1 MNPKSLFS
9 ALILVLLLGL
19 NSTFAQ
25 SNKFDKEVAEISH
38 HLDSIGWSKGSVV
51 FTGSSSVRMWKSLQN
66 QFPDVPIINT
76 GFGGSTAEDLEAQLF
91 PLVLRLEP
99 SKVFIYEGDND
110 INGGKT
116 AAEIMTTLD
125 EIVTRIQKQ
134 LPNATVNLIS
144 AKPSPSRWELKTSYL
159 VLNDLMRQY
168 CTAHKNVNFVN
179 VWDIMLDKTGVPRS
193 DIFIEDNLHMNEKGY
208 ALWKEIFTPFLT
220 ED

>member
-9 ALILVLLLGL
+9 AIILVLLLGL

-25 SNKFDKEVAEISH
+25 SNKFDKEVADISH
-38 HLDSIGWSKGSVV
+38 HLDSIGWSKGSVI

-66 QFPDVPIINT
+66 QFPEVPIINT

-159 VLNDLMRQY
+159 VLNELMRQY
-168 CTAHKNVNFVN
+168 CTTHENVNFVN

-193 DIFIEDNLHMNEKGY
+193 DIFIGDNLHMNEKGY

>member
-1 MNPKSLFS
+1 MKAKHLFS
-9 ALILVLLLGL
+9 LLVVILTFGCL
-19 NSTFAQ
+19 NLQAQ
-25 SNKFDKEVAEISH
+25 ENRFDKEVAQMSH
-38 HLDSIGWSKGSVV
+38 HLDSIGWAKGSVV
-51 FTGSSSVRMWKSLQN
+51 FTGSSSVRMWKSLQD
-66 QFPDVPIINT
+66 QFPEVPIINT

-116 AAEIMTTLD
+116 AAEIMATLD
-125 EIVTRIQKQ
+125 KIVTRIQTQ
-134 LPNATVNLIS
+134 LPNTTVNLIA

-168 CTAHKNVNFVN
+168 CTAHENVNFVN
-179 VWDIMLDKTGVPRS
+179 VWDIMLDKSGVPRA
-193 DIFIEDNLHMNEKGY
+193 DIFIGDNLHMNEKGY
-208 ALWKEIFTPFLT
+208 ALWKEIFTPFLV